1 MFTTKESTLY
11 HQASTGPYR
20 AIVTYTNQNTGEIR
34 VKIPSVFSNSS
45 EATISYIGRKNH
57 NNVWPVPDVGSQIVV
72 TADDESLTNL
82 FWVQVNPDPSTSLT
96 GVQSQITTN
105 TTNIAT
111 NTTNIATNT
120 TNISALTTRVAALET
135 NQDALFLGVF
145 N

>member
-1 MFTTKESTLY
+1 MFTINESTLY
-11 HQASTGPYR
+11 HQANTGPYR
-20 AIVTYTNQNTGEIR
+20 AIVTYANPDTGEIR
-34 VKIPSVFSNSS
+34 VKIPSIFSNNS
-45 EATISYIGRKNH
+45 EATISYIGRTKH
-57 NNVWPVPDVGSQIVV
+57 NDVWPVPDVGSQIVV
-72 TADDESLTNL
+72 AADDESLTNL

-111 NTTNIATNT
+111 NTTNI
-120 TNISALTTRVAALET
+120 SALTARVVALET